1 MWYWHKHRHI
11 EKRNRIKSLEKDPH
25 IYGQLIFS
33 KEAKAIQWE
42 KVNHLNKQC
51 WEKRTLIF
59 ISHYI

>member
-11 EKRNRIKSLEKDPH
+11 EKCNRIKSLEKDPH

-42 KVNHLNKQC
+42 KVNHLNK
-51 WEKRTLIF
+51 
-59 ISHYI
+59 